1 MVKRPVTTRSDETL
15 TGANAES
22 REPGPGLYLVPSPLG
37 NLGDLT
43 LRVIETLKH
52 ADLVVAED
60 TRRTL
65 KLLNHLNIRRP
76 LLSYR
81 EQNHQRVWPRIAEVL
96 QNNGRVALVTDAG
109 SPAVSDPGADLTR
122 AAREAGFQI
131 IPLPG
136 PSAVITALTAS
147 GFCADRFTFAG
158 FIPSRT
164 KERRDFL
171 KALIQHPWTLV
182 FFETPHRL
190 AESLADLAEAFGPRP
205 ALLAREMT
213 KMHEEYLATDLAAL
227 AEEVDARPRK
237 GEITLVVSGW
247 TDTGEKPPL
256 NLERL
261 RELART
267 DLRPTKVLAA
277 ELAEEYD
284 RGRGEIYQLLLAAR
298 RQDSED

>member
-1 MVKRPVTTRSDETL
+1 MRAPVTPNEISETPPSPDENRP
-15 TGANAES
+15 A
-22 REPGPGLYLVPSPLG
+22 PGLYLVPSPLG

-43 LRVIETLKH
+43 LRVIETLKE

-76 LLSYR
+76 LFSYR
-81 EQNHQRVWPRIAEVL
+81 EQNHQRAWPKIAEVL
-96 QNNGRVALVTDAG
+96 RNNGRVALVTDAG
-109 SPAVSDPGADLTR
+109 SPAVSDPGAEL
-122 AAREAGFQI
+122 AREARAAGFRI

-147 GFCADRFTFAG
+147 GFGADRFTFAG
-158 FIPSRT
+158 FIPARP

-171 KALIQHPWTLV
+171 SGLTRHPWTLV

-213 KMHEEYLATDLAAL
+213 KLHEEYLAADLQSLAADV
-227 AEEVDARPRK
+227 AAHPRK
-237 GEITLVVSGW
+237 GEITLVVAGW
-247 TDTGEKPPL
+247 TGSDEKPPL
-256 NLERL
+256 DLDRL
-261 RELART
+261 RDLARN
-267 DLRPTKVLAA
+267 DPRPTKVLAA
-277 ELAEEYD
+277 ELAKESG

-298 RQDSED
+298 RRDSED

>member
-1 MVKRPVTTRSDETL
+1 MTNDHIPETPTRPD
-15 TGANAES
+15 AAENS
-22 REPGPGLYLVPSPLG
+22 PAPGLYLTPSPLG

-43 LRVIETLKH
+43 LRVVEILKR

-81 EQNHQRVWPRIAEVL
+81 EQNHQRVWPKIADVL
-96 QNNGRVALVTDAG
+96 RNNGRVALVTDAG
-109 SPAVSDPGADLTR
+109 SPAISDPGAEL
-122 AAREAGFQI
+122 AREARAAGFPV

-147 GFCADRFTFAG
+147 GFDADRFSFAG
-158 FIPSRT
+158 FIPSRP

-171 KALIQHPWTLV
+171 KSLARHPWTLV

-213 KMHEEYLATDLAAL
+213 KLHEEYLAADLATL
-227 AEEVDARPRK
+227 AEEAAARPRK
-237 GEITLVVSGW
+237 GEMTLVVAGW
-247 TDTGEKPPL
+247 TGSGEKPLPDA
-256 NLERL
+256 ERL
-261 RELART
+261 RELALT
-267 DLRPTKVLAA
+267 DSRPTKVLAS
-277 ELAEEYD
+277 ELAAEYG
-284 RGRGEIYQLLLAAR
+284 RGRGEIYRLLLDAR
-298 RQDSED
+298 RDSGD